1 MQVYLYIE
9 LAFCIKTI
17 YKSKVLE
24 SWGRGI
30 ALMVNECQRVGL
42 QAPEF
47 RTDGAFLWVVFR
59 TSTKQAPYKYPTST
73 RQVEMLVE
81 LIGDNTYSVKEIMGL
96 MLLKSRMN
104 FLNTYLNPSID
115 ANLVEPLYP
124 EQPRHPKKVSFD
136 GNWEKII
143 ETIVI
148 LKIFFNNQAKKG
160 QTKTRFA

>member
-59 TSTKQAPYKYPTST
+59 TSTKQAPYKHPTSTPQAPHKHPTSTPQVPHKYPTS
-73 RQVEMLVE
+73 R
-81 LIGDNTYSVKEIMGL
+81 N
-96 MLLKSRMN
+96 
-104 FLNTYLNPSID
+104 
-115 ANLVEPLYP
+115 AC
-124 EQPRHPKKVSFD
+124 
-136 GNWEKII
+136 
-143 ETIVI
+143 
-148 LKIFFNNQAKKG
+148 
-160 QTKTRFA
+160 

>member
-59 TSTKQAPYKYPTST
+59 TSTKQAPYKHPTSTPQAPHKHPTSTPQVPHKYPTST
-73 RQVEMLVE
+73 PQAPHKHPTSTPQVPH
-81 LIGDNTYSVKEIMGL
+81 K
-96 MLLKSRMN
+96 
-104 FLNTYLNPSID
+104 
-115 ANLVEPLYP
+115 
-124 EQPRHPKKVSFD
+124 
-136 GNWEKII
+136 
-143 ETIVI
+143 
-148 LKIFFNNQAKKG
+148 
-160 QTKTRFA
+160 